1 MSIAPTPS
9 PYTRPPASADGLE
22 PPRPLD
28 AGSRRSIPSVL
39 GGVRRRI
46 RLYVIVQALLAAVAA
61 LAITFWV
68 AFALDYLPVKFGRDE
83 LSREAR
89 WFLAFVAGVAA
100 GACLYQLGLRRLFV
114 SLPDDRLALLLERQ
128 FPHLHDSLITSV
140 ELKPDEPRGRFAQAM
155 LSRVHDQAGAG
166 LVRVDLRRLFDFRPL
181 VQVAALA
188 VCAIAPAM
196 ALAYFQPETMRK
208 ACERLLF
215 FSATPWPRSTK
226 LEVVGIDIRRG
237 DDDIPVEAM
246 EFTGTS
252 LNAPRGADLTLK
264 VASDTSKY
272 VPNECTV
279 TYWLDTG
286 ERGTAVMK
294 RLGKPRDGKQIYV
307 TSGVPFRR
315 FATSIRFHVIGND
328 YRIEPHR
335 LEAVESPVVTQA
347 TMDLRLPDY
356 MVDSAAFQTNER
368 IDIPLLP
375 SGNAAPSGSALT
387 LRFLTSKPMAEV
399 VVRDTES
406 GSVVP
411 SSLANSGTEAVASL
425 PSFER
430 NLAIEVSLRDTDGVS
445 AARRH
450 RVFVAALPDKPPR
463 VELDLTGIGAQ
474 VTPQVR
480 MPVTVKTIDDFGLA
494 SARLDLAV
502 DDKPPELIPVESEI
516 LERKS
521 PPLQLDVPNP
531 LDILAMAEKSPRWQL
546 KPGQKLTVLAQAID
560 RRDIGDGPNIG
571 LSERREFT
579 VVSPDDL
586 LSVLENRELTF
597 RRRFEEIVEELTEM
611 RDSLVRVKAELA
623 ARGSASAS
631 TPPPATEAGEEKLSP
646 EVLASRQKDLRRLR
660 CERASQQIDKSVQ
673 ETGGIAN
680 GFDLLFAEMVNN
692 RLDTRDKEGRLREQ
706 VAIPL
711 HTIVAN
717 DFPECKTKLTE
728 LLSKIDVAPA
738 GQSNGDVEACEASI
752 VAANQLL
759 ANMDQVLQKML
770 DLETYNEVLDL
781 VRDLIK
787 TQKEV
792 ADQTKRLR
800 DEEDLEK

>member
-9 PYTRPPASADGLE
+9 PPIRPQAGADGLE
-22 PPRPLD
+22 SLRPVNI
-28 AGSRRSIPSVL
+28 GSGRSIPSVL
-39 GGVRRRI
+39 GRVRRRI
-46 RLYVIVQALLAAVAA
+46 RLYIVVRAVLAAVAA
-61 LAITFWV
+61 LAITFWA

-83 LSREAR
+83 LSVEFR
-89 WFLAFVAGVAA
+89 WFLAVIAGIAA
-100 GACLYQLGLRRLFV
+100 GACLYQLGLQRLFV
-114 SLPDDRLALLLERQ
+114 SLPDDRLALLLERR
-128 FPHLHDSLITSV
+128 FPHLHDSLITAV
-140 ELKPDEPRGRFAQAM
+140 ELKSDEPRGRFAQAM

-166 LVRVDLRRLFDFRPL
+166 LVQVNVSRLFDFRPL
-181 VQVAALA
+181 YQITALA
-188 VCAIAPAM
+188 VCAIAPAL
-196 ALAYFQPETMRK
+196 ALAYFQPEVMRL
-208 ACERLLF
+208 ACERLLL
-215 FSATPWPRSTK
+215 FSPALWPRSTK
-226 LEVVGIDIRRG
+226 LEVVGIDVRRG
-237 DDDIPVEAM
+237 DDDIPLEAM
-246 EFTGTS
+246 AFTGTS
-252 LNAPRGADLTLK
+252 LKAPRGADLTLK
-264 VASDTSKY
+264 VAADTSKY

-279 TYWLDTG
+279 TYKLENG

-307 TSGVPFRR
+307 ASGVPFRR
-315 FATSIRFHVIGND
+315 FATSVTFHVIGND
-328 YRIEPHR
+328 YRIETHR

-368 IDIPLLP
+368 LEIPLLP
-375 SGNAAPSGSALT
+375 AGNAAPAGSALT
-387 LRFLTSKPMAEV
+387 LRFATSKPMAEV

-406 GSVVP
+406 GTIVP
-411 SSLANSGTEAVASL
+411 SSLANGQTEAVASL

-445 AARRH
+445 ATRPH
-450 RVFVAALPDKPPR
+450 RVFVAALPDKAPR

-480 MPVTVKTIDDFGLA
+480 MPVVVKTVDDFGLA
-494 SARLDLAV
+494 SARLDVAV
-502 DDKPPELIPVESEI
+502 DDKPPQLIPVESEV
-516 LERKS
+516 LNRKS
-521 PPLQLDVPNP
+521 PPLQLDVANP
-531 LDILAMAEKSPRWQL
+531 IDILAMAESSPQWQL

-560 RRDIGDGPNIG
+560 RRNIGDGPNIG

-586 LSVLENRELTF
+586 LAVLENRELTF

-611 RDSLVRVKAELA
+611 RDSLVRVKAELS

-631 TPPPATEAGEEKLSP
+631 ASPPAEAGDEKLSP
-646 EVLASRQKDLRRLR
+646 EALANRQKDLRRLR
-660 CERASQQIDKSVQ
+660 SERASQQIDKSVQ
-673 ETGGIAN
+673 ETNGIAN

-692 RLDTRDKEGRLREQ
+692 RLDTTDKETRLREQ

-711 HTIVAN
+711 HAIVAT
-717 DFPECKTKLTE
+717 DFPECKAKLLE
-728 LLSKIDVAPA
+728 LLSKIDVAAA
-738 GQSNGDVEACEASI
+738 GQSNGDEESCEASI
-752 VAANQLL
+752 VATNRLL